1 MADPLRT
8 LLDKAFLEH
17 PRQNGESYG
26 QHILFTWKSGIQLL
40 IAAICLLIHGLIPG
54 LFTRT
59 ASTKVKELN
68 ALFEERQN
76 KSPD

>member
-1 MADPLRT
+1 MTNLLHK

-26 QHILFTWKSGIQLL
+26 QHILFTLKYGIQLL
-40 IAAICLLIHGLIPG
+40 FAAICLLIHGLIPG

-68 ALFEERQN
+68 AIFQERQN
-76 KSPD
+76 KNPD